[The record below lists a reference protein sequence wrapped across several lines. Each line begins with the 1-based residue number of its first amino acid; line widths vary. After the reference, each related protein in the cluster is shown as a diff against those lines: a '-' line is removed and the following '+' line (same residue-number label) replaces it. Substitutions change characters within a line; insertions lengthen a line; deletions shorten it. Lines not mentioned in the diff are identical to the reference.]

1 MPPCLAEEGVL
12 RHRGVLLEELGP
24 SSKSIVTRF
33 YHQPKL
39 RDWMEVTSEELVWWS
54 STMDSHYKHLGL
66 GGVGNRVEGK
76 VNHLNIVENSV
87 SYSTQREFLPQFL
100 PLSMTRKCDFYILTL
115 SRAQFQHVWV
125 SHRGG
130 CDSSL
135 SRWAFQHGSETW
147 V

>member
-1 MPPCLAEEGVL
+1 MPPCLAEEGFQ

-39 RDWMEVTSEELVWWS
+39 RDWMEVTSEELVRWS
-54 STMDSHYKHLGL
+54 SIMDSRYKHLGL
-66 GGVGNRVEGK
+66 GGVGSRVEGK
-76 VNHLNIVENSV
+76 VNHLNTVENSV
-87 SYSTQREFLPQFL
+87 SYSTQREFLPQCEHDQE
-100 PLSMTRKCDFYILTL
+100 CDFYILTL
-115 SRAQFQHVWV
+115 SRSQFQHVWM
-125 SHRGG
+125 SHCGG